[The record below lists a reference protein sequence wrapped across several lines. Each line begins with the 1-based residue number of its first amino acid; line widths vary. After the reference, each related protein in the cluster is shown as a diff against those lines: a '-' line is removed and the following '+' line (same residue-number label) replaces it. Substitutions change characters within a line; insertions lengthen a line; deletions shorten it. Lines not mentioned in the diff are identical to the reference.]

1 MNTNN
6 TLSILKAKERK
17 LRQQIIIDAA
27 REVFG
32 QKTYDKASM
41 AEIAKAAG
49 IAKSSIYTY
58 FKSQEE
64 LYAKIAYMD
73 SCNFI
78 EDLQSRIHKAGMGQ
92 AGLDQ
97 AGLDQAGRKQ
107 PDKDQV
113 GMDRGENY
121 VKICVTHFLAYY
133 IDHTAQW
140 RMITHFALHGNK
152 DMEVVDQL
160 NEIGRRLMDL
170 FESVFRKLGCEKE
183 ARILAHTLFSC
194 LSGILIAFRN
204 YPGRTEAERI
214 AHMTRIGEMVEAMVL
229 SLVRKDKE

>member
-6 TLSILKAKERK
+6 TLSKLKAKERK

-78 EDLQSRIHKAGMGQ
+78 EDLQSHIHKAGMGQ
-92 AGLDQ
+92 AGQ
-97 AGLDQAGRKQ
+97 KQ

-133 IDHTAQW
+133 IAHTAQW

-152 DMEVVDQL
+152 DMAAVDQL

-170 FESVFRKLGCEKE
+170 FESVFKKLGCDKE
-183 ARILAHTLFSC
+183 ARILAHTLFAC

-214 AHMTRIGEMVEAMVL
+214 AHMTRIGDVVEAMVL

>member
-1 MNTNN
+1 MNKKD
-6 TLSILKAKERK
+6 TLGKLKAKERK

-64 LYAKIAYMD
+64 LYAKIAIID
-73 SCNFI
+73 SCDFI
-78 EDLQSRIHKAGMGQ
+78 EDLEFRINQ
-92 AGLDQ
+92 TDPDQ
-97 AGLDQAGRKQ
+97 AGES
-107 PDKDQV
+107 V
-113 GMDRGENY
+113 N
-121 VKICVTHFLAYY
+121 ICITHFLAYY

-152 DMEVVDQL
+152 DMGAVDQL

-170 FESVFRKLGCEKE
+170 FESVFRKLGCEKD

-204 YPGRTEAERI
+204 YPGRTEEERI
-214 AHMTRIGEMVEAMVL
+214 AHMTRIGARVEAMVFA
-229 SLVRKDKE
+229 LVEKEKA

>member
-1 MNTNN
+1 MNKNN
-6 TLSILKAKERK
+6 TLSKLKSKERK

-32 QKTYDKASM
+32 RKTYDKASM

-64 LYAKIAYMD
+64 LYARIVCAD
-73 SCNFI
+73 SREFI
-78 EDLQSRIHKAGMGQ
+78 DDLQSRIEKVE
-92 AGLDQ
+92 
-97 AGLDQAGRKQ
+97 RKESG
-107 PDKDQV
+107 V
-113 GMDRGENY
+113 N
-121 VKICVTHFLAYY
+121 CVNTCITGFLTYY
-133 IDHTAQW
+133 IAHTAQW
-140 RMITHFALHGNK
+140 RMITHFALHGNQN
-152 DMEVVDQL
+152 MGAIDQL

-170 FESVFRKLGCEKE
+170 FESVFRKLGKDKD

-214 AHMTRIGEMVEAMVL
+214 AHMNRIGAMVEAMIL
-229 SLVRKDKE
+229 SLVGQEK

>member
-1 MNTNN
+1 MNKNN
-6 TLSILKAKERK
+6 TLSKLKAKERK

-78 EDLQSRIHKAGMGQ
+78 EDLQLRIHQAGMRQ
-92 AGLDQ
+92 AGLMDV
-97 AGLDQAGRKQ
+97 
-107 PDKDQV
+107 DKEPV
-113 GMDRGENY
+113 GMDRAGENY

-133 IDHTAQW
+133 IDHAAQW

-152 DMEVVDQL
+152 DMAAVEQL

-170 FESVFRKLGCEKE
+170 FESVFRKLGCDRD
-183 ARILAHTLFSC
+183 ARILAHTLFAC

-214 AHMTRIGEMVEAMVL
+214 THMTRIGERVEAMVL
-229 SLVRKDKE
+229 SLIRKDKA

>member
-1 MNTNN
+1 MNRQN
-6 TLSILKAKERK
+6 TLTRLKAKERK
-17 LRQQIIIDAA
+17 IRQEIIIDAA

-41 AEIAKAAG
+41 AEIAKTAG

-73 SCNFI
+73 SCVFL
-78 EDLQSRIHKAGMGQ
+78 EDLETRI
-92 AGLDQ
+92 DQ
-97 AGLDQAGRKQ
+97 AC
-107 PDKDQV
+107 KDHRQKECV
-113 GMDRGENY
+113 N
-121 VKICVTHFLAYY
+121 ICIAQFLSYY
-133 IDHTAQW
+133 IDHAAQW

-152 DMEVVDQL
+152 EMGAMDQL

-170 FESVFRKLGCEKE
+170 FESILREQGCEKE
-183 ARILAHTLFSC
+183 SRILAHTLFSS

-204 YPGRTEAERI
+204 YPGRTEAERV
-214 AHMTRIGEMVEAMVL
+214 AHMKRIGTMVESMVLAMVE
-229 SLVRKDKE
+229 KKEGPPGN

>member
-6 TLSILKAKERK
+6 TLSKLKVKERK

-41 AEIAKAAG
+41 AEIAKVAG

-78 EDLQSRIHKAGMGQ
+78 DDLQSRIHKAGMGQ
-92 AGLDQ
+92 AG
-97 AGLDQAGRKQ
+97 RKK
-107 PDKDQV
+107 PDKDPIS
-113 GMDRGENY
+113 MDRGEIF
-121 VKICVTHFLAYY
+121 VKICITHFLEYY
-133 IDHTAQW
+133 ITHTAQW

-152 DMEVVDQL
+152 DMAAVDQL

-170 FESVFRKLGCEKE
+170 FESVFKKLGCDRE
-183 ARILAHTLFSC
+183 ARIFAHTLFAC

-204 YPGRTEAERI
+204 YPGRTEVERI
-214 AHMTRIGEMVEAMVL
+214 AHMTRIGDVVEAMVL
-229 SLVRKDKE
+229 SLVRKENA

>member
-1 MNTNN
+1 MNKND
-6 TLSILKAKERK
+6 TLGKLKAKERK

-73 SCNFI
+73 SCDFI
-78 EDLQSRIHKAGMGQ
+78 EDLESRINQFGI
-92 AGLDQ
+92 DQ
-97 AGLDQAGRKQ
+97 ANIDPA
-107 PDKDQV
+107 
-113 GMDRGENY
+113 GENY
-121 VKICVTHFLAYY
+121 VNICITHFLAYY
-133 IDHTAQW
+133 TTHTAQW

-152 DMEVVDQL
+152 DMGAVDQL

-170 FESVFRKLGCEKE
+170 FESVFRKLGCKKE

-214 AHMTRIGEMVEAMVL
+214 AHMTRIGDMVEAMVL
-229 SLVRKDKE
+229 SLIGKSK

>member
-6 TLSILKAKERK
+6 TLSKLKAKERK

-41 AEIAKAAG
+41 AEIAKVAG

-78 EDLQSRIHKAGMGQ
+78 EDLQACIHKAGKGQ
-92 AGLDQ
+92 AGPDQ
-97 AGLDQAGRKQ
+97 ADKEQVNQAG
-107 PDKDQV
+107 
-113 GMDRGENY
+113 ENC

-133 IDHTAQW
+133 IAHTAQW

-152 DMEVVDQL
+152 DMAAVDQL

-214 AHMTRIGEMVEAMVL
+214 AHMTRIGDVVEAMVL
-229 SLVRKDKE
+229 SLVRKENA

>member
-1 MNTNN
+1 MEYNRTPMNKNN
-6 TLSILKAKERK
+6 TLSKLKAKERK

-73 SCNFI
+73 ACHFI
-78 EDLQSRIHKAGMGQ
+78 EDLQGCIQQAGM
-92 AGLDQ
+92 DQ
-97 AGLDQAGRKQ
+97 
-107 PDKDQV
+107 PS
-113 GMDRGENY
+113 MDPAGENY

-152 DMEVVDQL
+152 AMTAVDQL
-160 NEIGRRLMDL
+160 NEIGRKLMDL
-170 FESVFRKLGCEKE
+170 FESVFKNLGCDQE
-183 ARILAHTLFSC
+183 ARLLAHTLFAC

-204 YPGRTEAERI
+204 YPGRTETERI
-214 AHMTRIGEMVEAMVL
+214 THMTRIGEQVEAMVL
-229 SLVRKDKE
+229 SLVRQNKG

>member
-1 MNTNN
+1 MEKKD
-6 TLSILKAKERK
+6 TLSRLKAEERK

-41 AEIAKAAG
+41 AEIAKTAG

-64 LYAKIAYMD
+64 LYATIAYVD
-73 SCNFI
+73 ACDFI
-78 EDLQSRIHKAGMGQ
+78 EDLKSKIDGKPGDCLALCIDYF
-92 AGLDQ
+92 LD
-97 AGLDQAGRKQ
+97 
-107 PDKDQV
+107 
-113 GMDRGENY
+113 
-121 VKICVTHFLAYY
+121 YY
-133 IDHTAQW
+133 TVHTAQW

-152 DMEVVDQL
+152 DMGAVEQL

-170 FESVFRKLGCEKE
+170 FEGVFTSLGCEKNS
-183 ARILAHTLFSC
+183 RILAHSLFAC

-204 YPGRTEAERI
+204 YPGRTEEERI
-214 AHMTRIGEMVEAMVL
+214 SHMNRIGGVVESMITA
-229 SLVRKDKE
+229 LVEKNQDL

>member
-6 TLSILKAKERK
+6 TLSKLKAKERK

-78 EDLQSRIHKAGMGQ
+78 EDLQSRIHKAGTGQ
-92 AGLDQ
+92 ASLDQ
-97 AGLDQAGRKQ
+97 A
-107 PDKDQV
+107 DKDQV
-113 GMDRGENY
+113 SMDRAGENC

-133 IDHTAQW
+133 IEHTAQW

-152 DMEVVDQL
+152 DMAAVDQL

-170 FESVFRKLGCEKE
+170 FESVFKKLGCDKE
-183 ARILAHTLFSC
+183 ARVLAHTLFAC

-214 AHMTRIGEMVEAMVL
+214 AHMKRIGDVVEAMVL
-229 SLVRKDKE
+229 SLVRKEKA